1 MKQSDGVIL
10 CKNFINDFIDEY
22 LKGNIY
28 AFYDFD
34 FASLRQDK
42 RFGCNSRGFDCDDTN
57 LTRAICFILWGEIFP
72 DLTASDI
79 GTGQKYRGDTL
90 NTFNTVF
97 GSYFPEQHY
106 CVGIERSNASES
118 LRVLANKFHA
128 AYHSIGNFILLPNIA
143 ETDKKQ
149 AYTLNTYRGIAYK
162 DYFDLFLSRLGTCL
176 TSTNGDKHLIALI
189 DRNEFFFSWLQTNG
203 GLKYLSELCWLE
215 DYFADDRPQDIFS
228 PYVYCLRKKQEW
240 TDFEKLYYI
249 EYVEKYLIT
258 AMSIIKNRAA
268 KMIEQ
273 LSIKCR

>member
-72 DLTASDI
+72 DLTVSDI

-97 GSYFPEQHY
+97 GSYFPEQHS

-143 ETDKKQ
+143 ETDKKR

-162 DYFDLFLSRLGTCL
+162 DYFDLFLSRLTC
-176 TSTNGDKHLIALI
+176 
-189 DRNEFFFSWLQTNG
+189 
-203 GLKYLSELCWLE
+203 
-215 DYFADDRPQDIFS
+215 
-228 PYVYCLRKKQEW
+228 
-240 TDFEKLYYI
+240 DFYQW
-249 EYVEKYLIT
+249 
-258 AMSIIKNRAA
+258 R
-268 KMIEQ
+268 
-273 LSIKCR
+273 